1 MDRQTA
7 FIRMSAQDFA
17 ALGMQDIA
25 YLKPV
30 MRDGRRVVGIHAAD
44 GTELAVADSY
54 DVAMALVRQHGLEPL
69 SAH

>member
-7 FIRMSAQDFA
+7 FIQMSAQDFA

-25 YLKPV
+25 YLKPIT
-30 MRDGRRVVGIHAAD
+30 RDGRQLVAIHAAD
-44 GTELAVADSY
+44 GTELAVAESY
-54 DVAMALVRQHGLEPL
+54 DVAVAIVRQHDLEPL